1 MSDIETIQSEVTE
14 KTDGYDFKIT
24 LKKIFQRVLIT
35 LVSSFVGFISTW
47 VLIKFGIEIP
57 DDIKTDIVVGMVI
70 AINSAEA
77 GLKNWYKNCDRDND
91 GIIDEFENLYKKIS
105 TIPIIKQVL
114 RIYVF
119 LFVIKKK

>member
-14 KTDGYDFKIT
+14 KTYGYDFKIT

-47 VLIKFGIEIP
+47 ILTKFGIEIP

-91 GIIDEFENLYKKIS
+91 GIIDEFENLYKKLS